1 MVKYSVAM
9 AIRMVCILLM
19 LVAQGWWLL
28 VCAIGAIVLPYVA
41 VVIANTQVAA
51 PTPEVLRPG
60 GVEIYR
66 GADAGGYD
74 PSSDAG
80 DIYNPEGGK

>member
-1 MVKYSVAM
+1 
-9 AIRMVCILLM
+9 M

-51 PTPEVLRPG
+51 PQAPVRRPG

-66 GADAGGYD
+66 GGTDDGYFPHNPNVKGGQ
-74 PSSDAG
+74 
-80 DIYNPEGGK
+80 